1 MSKGEHQ
8 EQSVHSGSLDP
19 VNQKTIPQVQ
29 ETQAPKKSKLL
40 KKVLAVVLRRK
51 NSIITEPPH
60 KEAVQGVV
68 GDAIAGESD
77 ATLSVPSAAYSFARN
92 HANRQAQIRSR
103 SNLVDDSDDDN
114 ASFFSA
120 KSSGDDDFY
129 ASSILPPFAEAEVVN
144 KASPEAP
151 LSLTDVGTIDAA
163 RSDAAKTK
171 LPLSIST
178 TFYSS
183 LSGVPGDDLDGGR
196 EVPIE
201 SGIQMEEMMDDSS
214 STASSSGR
222 MPASPESSG
231 ELDTVQVASSPVTRE
246 NPAVTGGEDL
256 VNPLAEGKDKVQPVT
271 QEMGNHEFL
280 QFERT
285 LDSKTIEIN
294 VAEQAVRVSKD
305 SPLGD
310 VVLSHLPISGAASS
324 LVCSEVEIVQESLHC
339 EIQEQFTSSKINT
352 EDIERSAA
360 IIPRASP
367 DSAMRLELVP
377 LPQDKGDPTIVPETT
392 AHSVVAEQTIRVV
405 ESQTTGHGFISQ
417 ALNVGGEH
425 APPALPGGSPAGSV
439 EVTQELSTSLL
450 QEKTAD
456 VIDIQTAS
464 QGINAGSPPVH
475 AGGESLSPRPSNEP
489 SNATTGEPRVQE
501 PPLSSLVQKGS
512 PAAGPAKQV
521 QESADGGVEMMLQQF
536 FQMAERMSSQSGR
549 WDGLKTYVLELTQGD
564 CDEGDTERSPHP
576 QTKPVNFVINV
587 TNNHISTVAHGAGG
601 DNYYGPIG
609 QSAIGG
615 QGGYNDIKNHQ
626 TKEIRMKED
635 QRQGIIEGERRKA
648 VAPSNLARPR
658 ASPDGQDRERKTSA
672 PTQSNVGI
680 DNGRCRSGSITLD
693 GIHVRE
699 QVSLP
704 VTNTSST
711 KLPSQHTVP
720 GIAVAAEPPS
730 NGTTQPGSERPAIVD
745 AARLEDP
752 FQSKKMSHEPRP
764 VQREQHTYSGSP
776 RSVNRVSMD
785 TQEAQAP
792 KNTDRRRIP
801 KMILA
806 FFGKR
811 KSPVKSTTSVP
822 NEPTDIDTVG
832 RAIQEEDDQH
842 LSMPSIVH
850 ASGKLRQIEPESRS
864 KEVND
869 SDDDN
874 ASFFSAKSSK
884 DDDFYASPAASTSL
898 PFPIADANHEFHLER
913 SLSLTN
919 VGAVADLPH
928 NDAAEI
934 RLSSSLSAS
943 VATSFGAPGID
954 LDGGREVLIESG
966 IVEVIMDDSSSSVS
980 SSGRMLASLQSSGEL
995 DTVQEA
1001 SSSVTGET
1009 SLIAC
1014 DEDLVSPL
1022 AEGKALIQSA
1032 IPELGNDQSLLFPRT
1047 LNSKN
1052 IEVNSA
1058 RQTVG
1063 KDTPLA
1069 DVGLSHL
1076 PVPGDTSRVVCTE
1089 VGIMHESSVAQE
1101 KLVIASTSINAQDAG
1116 LRMAVAANPLPDSAM
1131 RPELV
1136 PLPSD
1141 EMDLMDVPENPVH
1154 SVVLE
1159 QTIRDVESQVVVQSS
1174 IPRPDAIRVDEKS
1187 QLPPSSED
1195 LPVGSVNSVQ
1205 ELATSLLQA

>member
-1 MSKGEHQ
+1 
-8 EQSVHSGSLDP
+8 
-19 VNQKTIPQVQ
+19 
-29 ETQAPKKSKLL
+29 
-40 KKVLAVVLRRK
+40 
-51 NSIITEPPH
+51 
-60 KEAVQGVV
+60 
-68 GDAIAGESD
+68 
-77 ATLSVPSAAYSFARN
+77 
-92 HANRQAQIRSR
+92 
-103 SNLVDDSDDDN
+103 
-114 ASFFSA
+114 
-120 KSSGDDDFY
+120 
-129 ASSILPPFAEAEVVN
+129 
-144 KASPEAP
+144 
-151 LSLTDVGTIDAA
+151 
-163 RSDAAKTK
+163 
-171 LPLSIST
+171 
-178 TFYSS
+178 
-183 LSGVPGDDLDGGR
+183 
-196 EVPIE
+196 
-201 SGIQMEEMMDDSS
+201 
-214 STASSSGR
+214 
-222 MPASPESSG
+222 
-231 ELDTVQVASSPVTRE
+231 
-246 NPAVTGGEDL
+246 
-256 VNPLAEGKDKVQPVT
+256 
-271 QEMGNHEFL
+271 
-280 QFERT
+280 
-285 LDSKTIEIN
+285 
-294 VAEQAVRVSKD
+294 
-305 SPLGD
+305 
-310 VVLSHLPISGAASS
+310 
-324 LVCSEVEIVQESLHC
+324 
-339 EIQEQFTSSKINT
+339 
-352 EDIERSAA
+352 
-360 IIPRASP
+360 
-367 DSAMRLELVP
+367 
-377 LPQDKGDPTIVPETT
+377 
-392 AHSVVAEQTIRVV
+392 
-405 ESQTTGHGFISQ
+405 
-417 ALNVGGEH
+417 
-425 APPALPGGSPAGSV
+425 
-439 EVTQELSTSLL
+439 
-450 QEKTAD
+450 
-456 VIDIQTAS
+456 
-464 QGINAGSPPVH
+464 
-475 AGGESLSPRPSNEP
+475 
-489 SNATTGEPRVQE
+489 
-501 PPLSSLVQKGS
+501 
-512 PAAGPAKQV
+512 
-521 QESADGGVEMMLQQF
+521 
-536 FQMAERMSSQSGR
+536 
-549 WDGLKTYVLELTQGD
+549 
-564 CDEGDTERSPHP
+564 
-576 QTKPVNFVINV
+576 
-587 TNNHISTVAHGAGG
+587 
-601 DNYYGPIG
+601 
-609 QSAIGG
+609 
-615 QGGYNDIKNHQ
+615 
-626 TKEIRMKED
+626 MKED

-1205 ELATSLLQA
+1205 ELATSLLQANHIDLISTNPQPTGQDINATAPLSTSQELSAVVPLSISQDINAAVPRSTGQGINAPAPLSTACHDINPAVPLSSSGEESLPPQPNANEPSNVTSYGASVQQPLHTTSRVENPAPVREPSDMGVEMLQQFLQMAERLSSQSNGSMEGASERPSAPQVKPVNFVINFTNNNISTVAHGSGGDNYYGPIGQSAIGGQGGTNDIANFQTKELAQTTQSTQLGNTVKAH